1 MLTAQILPGA
11 PGSSSYE
18 AWTGSLSPSP
28 PRSPRVLLL
37 GSEGGG
43 KLREPLRTCEPL
55 TPLHPAPELESCRGA
70 GLTDLLRV
78 RLVLVGRGF
87 CPNSVSLPYRSRGSG
102 ELPVRALPAAPLT
115 GRALAGEEM
124 TRQKGPGAVEMEA
137 AAAAGAGR
145 PGLPGTRRGW
155 GKGAILPG
163 TRGGRPQRPRTAW
176 ARTRS
181 LLSLFT
187 PGAPD
192 ESGRGQLSPRPQVP
206 RQFPGVLHPSL
217 PVTDKAQRR
226 PAYPGSQNGCTAV
239 LGVTPKVPASRR
251 SQWPRA
257 SPGFGPGGWGL
268 SRRTRGRLPKHLH
281 PSRVP
286 RLKP

>member
-102 ELPVRALPAAPLT
+102 ELPLRALPAAPLT

-206 RQFPGVLHPSL
+206 RRFTPIFACHRQGSEETSL
-217 PVTDKAQRR
+217 PRLTERMHCGA
-226 PAYPGSQNGCTAV
+226 GCDPKSPRFPEVAV
-239 LGVTPKVPASRR
+239 ATRQP
-251 SQWPRA
+251 WI
-257 SPGFGPGGWGL
+257 
-268 SRRTRGRLPKHLH
+268 RTRRMGPKQEN
-281 PSRVP
+281 
-286 RLKP
+286 